1 MVRQLLL
8 QFVLILFNAFFAS
21 AEIALISVSDA
32 KLELMAAGG
41 DKRAKKLLALTKQP
55 ARFLATIQV
64 GITLAGFLG
73 SAFAADNF
81 AEKLMLAFSGMNLP
95 FSQAARRTIA
105 VVVITV
111 ILSFF
116 TLVLGELVPKRVAMK
131 KAEKL
136 AFSMAGVIFAVSKI
150 FSPVI
155 WLLTRSTNALL
166 LLFRIDPNA
175 EEETVTEEE
184 IRMMVDAGSEK
195 GTINAG
201 EQEIIHN
208 VFEFDN
214 RSAGEVMTHRT
225 SAVMLQLKDSD
236 GEWEKIITD
245 TRHSFYP
252 ISGETADDIRGV
264 LCAKDYFRLKE
275 RDRETVMAR
284 AVHPPNFVPETAK
297 TDVLFKNMKNSR
309 NHFAVV
315 LDEYG
320 GMSGIITINDLL
332 EAIVGDF
339 DDGVAVHPLIEKLE
353 DGVWRI
359 EGKAPLDRAARALK
373 LKLPV
378 DDYDT
383 FGGYVFSLLGEI
395 PEDGIQADISDGDL
409 RIHIEEIRER
419 HLETALVRLAEK
431 TEKTEKPEKPEERRP

>member
-1 MVRQLLL
+1 MVRQLFL
-8 QFVLILFNAFFAS
+8 QFILILFNAFFAS

-41 DKRAKKLLALTKQP
+41 DRRAKKLLALTKQP

-81 AEKLMLAFSGMNLP
+81 AERLVLVLSKMNLP
-95 FSQAARRTIA
+95 VSPAARRTVS

-116 TLVLGELVPKRVAMK
+116 TLVLGELVPKRIAMK

-136 AFSMAGVIFAVSKI
+136 AFSMAGIIFAASKI
-150 FSPVI
+150 FSPVV

-166 LLFRIDPNA
+166 LLFRIDPNV
-175 EEETVTEEE
+175 EEETITEEE

-195 GTINAG
+195 GTIDAG

-214 RSAGEVMTHRT
+214 RTAGEVMTHRT
-225 SAVMLQLKDSD
+225 NAIMLQLKDSD
-236 GEWEKIITD
+236 AEWEEIIND

-252 ISGETADDIRGV
+252 ITGETADDIRGV
-264 LCAKDYFRLKE
+264 LSAKDYFRLKE
-275 RDRETVMAR
+275 RDRKTVMAC

-297 TDVLFKNMKNSR
+297 TDVVFKNMKRGR

-339 DDGVAVHPLIEKLE
+339 DDSVSVHPLIEKLE
-353 DGVWRI
+353 NGEWRI
-359 EGKAPLDRAARALK
+359 DGKAPLDKVARTLK

-395 PEDGIQADISDGDL
+395 PEDGFQVDVNSDDMQI
-409 RIHIEEIRER
+409 RIEEIRER
-419 HLETALVRLAEK
+419 HLETALVRPAEK
-431 TEKTEKPEKPEERRP
+431 RGE

>member
-8 QFVLILFNAFFAS
+8 QLILILFNAFFAS
-21 AEIALISVSDA
+21 AEIALISVKDA

-41 DKRAKKLLALTKQP
+41 DRRAKKLLSLTKQP

-81 AEKLMLAFSGMNLP
+81 AEKLMGVFAAMNIPIPLAT
-95 FSQAARRTIA
+95 RRTVA
-105 VVVITV
+105 VVVITI

-116 TLVLGELVPKRVAMK
+116 TLVLGELVPKRIAMK

-136 AFSMAGVIFAVSKI
+136 AFLMAGVIFAISKI

-155 WLLTRSTNALL
+155 WLLTKSTNALL

-184 IRMMVDAGSEK
+184 IRMMVDAGSER
-195 GTINAG
+195 GTIDAG
-201 EQEIIHN
+201 EQELIHN

-225 SAVMLQLKDSD
+225 SAIMLQLKDSD
-236 GEWEKIITD
+236 ADWEKIITD
-245 TRHSFYP
+245 MRHSFYP
-252 ISGETADDIRGV
+252 VTGETADDIRGV
-264 LCAKDYFRLKE
+264 LSAQDYFRLKE
-275 RDRETVMAR
+275 RDRETVLAR

-297 TDVLFKNMKNSR
+297 ADVVFKNMKRSR
-309 NHFAVV
+309 NRFAVV

-339 DDGVAVHPLIEKLE
+339 DDDVSVHPLIEQLE

-359 EGKAPLDRAARALK
+359 NGKTPLDRAARALK
-373 LKLPV
+373 TKLPV
-378 DDYDT
+378 EDYDT

-395 PEDGIQADISDGDL
+395 PENGLKADVNSGEL
-409 RIHIEEIRER
+409 LIHIEEIRER
-419 HLETALVRLAEK
+419 HLETALVRLL
-431 TEKTEKPEKPEERRP
+431 RNR

>member
-1 MVRQLLL
+1 MVKQLLL
-8 QFVLILFNAFFAS
+8 QFILILFNAFFAS
-21 AEIALISVSDA
+21 AEIALISVNDA

-41 DKRAKKLLALTKQP
+41 DKRAKKLLSLTKQP

-73 SAFAADNF
+73 SAFAANNF
-81 AEKLMLAFSGMNLP
+81 AEKLMLVFAKMKLP
-95 FSQAARRTIA
+95 VSPATQRTVS

-136 AFSMAGVIFAVSKI
+136 AFLMAGVIFATSKI

-166 LLFRIDPNA
+166 LLFRIDPNV
-175 EEETVTEEE
+175 EEETATEEE

-214 RSAGEVMTHRT
+214 RTAGEVMTHRT
-225 SAVMLQLKDSD
+225 NVIMLQLKDSD
-236 GEWEKIITD
+236 AEWEKIITD

-252 ISGETADDIRGV
+252 ITGETADDIRDI

-275 RDRETVMAR
+275 RDRKTVMAH

-297 TDVLFKNMKNSR
+297 TDVLFKNMKRSR

-320 GMSGIITINDLL
+320 GVSGIITINDLL

-339 DDGVAVHPLIEKLE
+339 DDSVSVHPPIEKLE
-353 DGVWRI
+353 DGEWRI
-359 EGKAPLDRAARALK
+359 DGKASLDKVARALK

-395 PEDGIQADISDGDL
+395 PEDGFRVDVDSDDL
-409 RIHIEEIRER
+409 HIHIEEIRER
-419 HLETALVRLAEK
+419 
-431 TEKTEKPEKPEERRP
+431 

>member
-21 AEIALISVSDA
+21 AEIALISVNDA

-41 DKRAKKLLALTKQP
+41 NRRAKKLLALTKQP

-81 AEKLMLAFSGMNLP
+81 AERLMLVFSKMNLP
-95 FSQAARRTIA
+95 VSPATRRTVS

-116 TLVLGELVPKRVAMK
+116 TLVLGELVPKRIAMK

-136 AFSMAGVIFAVSKI
+136 AFLMAGIIFATSKI
-150 FSPVI
+150 FSPVV

-175 EEETVTEEE
+175 EEETITEEE

-195 GTINAG
+195 GTIDAG

-214 RSAGEVMTHRT
+214 RTAGEVMTHRT
-225 SAVMLQLKDSD
+225 NVIMLQLKDGD
-236 GEWEKIITD
+236 AEWEKIITD

-252 ISGETADDIRGV
+252 ITGETADDIRGV
-264 LCAKDYFRLKE
+264 LSAKDYFRLKE
-275 RDRETVMAR
+275 RDRKTVMAR
-284 AVHPPNFVPETAK
+284 VVHPPNFVPETAK
-297 TDVLFKNMKNSR
+297 TDVVFKNMKRSR

-339 DDGVAVHPLIEKLE
+339 DDSVSIHPLIEKLE
-353 DGVWRI
+353 SGEWRI
-359 EGKAPLDRAARALK
+359 DGKAPLDKVARALK

-395 PEDGIQADISDGDL
+395 PEDGLRVDVDSDEMC
-409 RIHIEEIRER
+409 IHIEEIRER
-419 HLETALVRLAEK
+419 HLETALVRLL
-431 TEKTEKPEKPEERRP
+431 

>member
-1 MVRQLLL
+1 MVRQLFL
-8 QFVLILFNAFFAS
+8 QFILILFNAFFAS
-21 AEIALISVSDA
+21 AEIALISVNDA

-41 DKRAKKLLALTKQP
+41 NKRAKKLLALTKQP

-81 AEKLMLAFSGMNLP
+81 ADKLMLMFSRMNLP
-95 FSQAARRTIA
+95 VSPAAQRTVS

-116 TLVLGELVPKRVAMK
+116 TLVLGELVPKRIAMK

-136 AFSMAGVIFAVSKI
+136 AFLMAGIIFATSKI
-150 FSPVI
+150 FSPVV

-175 EEETVTEEE
+175 EEETITEEE

-195 GTINAG
+195 GTIDAG

-214 RSAGEVMTHRT
+214 RTAGEVMTHRT
-225 SAVMLQLKDSD
+225 NVIMLQLKDGD
-236 GEWEKIITD
+236 AEWEKIITD

-252 ISGETADDIRGV
+252 ITGETADDIRGV
-264 LCAKDYFRLKE
+264 LSAKDYFRLKE
-275 RDRETVMAR
+275 RDRKTVIAR
-284 AVHPPNFVPETAK
+284 TVHPPNFVPETAK
-297 TDVLFKNMKNSR
+297 TDVVFKNMKRSR

-339 DDGVAVHPLIEKLE
+339 DDSVSIHPPIEKLE
-353 DGVWRI
+353 DGQWRI
-359 EGKAPLDRAARALK
+359 DGKAPLDKVARTLK

-395 PEDGIQADISDGDL
+395 PEDGFRVDVNSDDL

-419 HLETALVRLAEK
+419 HLETALVWLVKRN
-431 TEKTEKPEKPEERRP
+431 ERNSGL

>member
-1 MVRQLLL
+1 MVKQLLL
-8 QFVLILFNAFFAS
+8 QLVLILCNAFFAS

-32 KLELMAAGG
+32 KLELMTAGG
-41 DKRAKKLLALTKQP
+41 DRRAKKLLSLTRQP

-73 SAFAADNF
+73 SAFAAENF
-81 AEKLMLAFSGMNLP
+81 AEKLMLVFAGMNLP
-95 FSQAARRTIA
+95 FPPAAQRTVA
-105 VVVITV
+105 VVVITI

-131 KAEKL
+131 KAETL
-136 AFSMAGVIFAVSKI
+136 AFAMAGIIFAISKI

-225 SAVMLQLKDSD
+225 GVIMLQLKDSD
-236 GEWEKIITD
+236 AEWEKIITD

-252 ISGETADDIRGV
+252 ITGETADDIRGV
-264 LCAKDYFRLKE
+264 LSAKDYFRLKE
-275 RDRETVMAR
+275 RDRKTVMVR

-297 TDVLFKNMKNSR
+297 TDVVFKNMKRGR

-339 DDGVAVHPLIEKLE
+339 DDGVSVHLLIEKLE
-353 DGVWRI
+353 SGEWRI
-359 EGKAPLDRAARALK
+359 DGKAPLDKVARALK

-395 PEDGIQADISDGDL
+395 PEDGL
-409 RIHIEEIRER
+409 RVDVDSGEMLIHIEEIRER
-419 HLETALVRLAEK
+419 RLETALVRLAGRNEQAPK
-431 TEKTEKPEKPEERRP
+431 TAGRA